1 MKSKTYRK
9 NQSSVESITR
19 KIPYGEYLQLKNAY
33 INLKEKNKKLKLE
46 KQKIESILKE
56 FQLHLSDYKTSNNT
70 IKILFQKVENNY
82 KELRLS
88 KSYNFTNIYQTRA
101 DNFKIINDDKST
113 IFKSKRNFFVNY
125 ETNEQEESFKKTINS
140 MKSNNEIITNEY
152 NSAINRYKDIINQLK
167 NEIKLRDELFQLKGN
182 KEYNNNII
190 KEKNI
195 KQNNS
200 FKNLMICNNDC
211 KLNIIQNKDLNLI
224 NNYKNYKLIV
234 SSKNCEYN
242 IIKETN
248 LNKYI
253 NNLDIVS
260 NICEIKILKEKINIH
275 NYNFSDKLEMASN
288 ICELDILK
296 ENEIKKYINNLF
308 SICSKINEVVILSKE
323 KLNENEINNY
333 IMESSINEIN
343 KFGEEKFLKNLS
355 FNKKVDIISN
365 TCQINIISN
374 NEKNINFLYFDNLS
388 ICQKIT
394 ELEIINNNKTY
405 DYLTIISK
413 VSEVD
418 ILYDERQ
425 KIILYMKN
433 FNICSK
439 INDINIIS
447 FEKQMYLDIV
457 SNISQINIIQNIIVK
472 KSLFKVQNDYF
483 QFINK
488 KNKIKDKKLETERAI
503 LENYIN
509 TLNLGFDNSKHYDNY
524 NIINKEKDDEDSDN
538 ENDRLECEPIPSF
551 ILCIQKMKDKND
563 N

>member
-1 MKSKTYRK
+1 MKSQASRK
-9 NQSSVESITR
+9 KQSSVESITR
-19 KIPYGEYLQLKNAY
+19 KIPYDEYLQLKNAY

-56 FQLHLSDYKTSNNT
+56 YQLHLKDYKTSNNT

-82 KELRLS
+82 RELGS
-88 KSYNFTNIYQTRA
+88 KSNNFKNIYKTRA
-101 DNFKIINDDKST
+101 DNFKIINDDKSI
-113 IFKSKRNFFVNY
+113 IFKSKKNFFLNY
-125 ETNEQEESFKKTINS
+125 ETIEQEESFKKTINS
-140 MKSNNEIITNEY
+140 MRSNNEIITNEY
-152 NSAINRYKDIINQLK
+152 NSAINRYIDIINQLK
-167 NEIKLRDELFQLKGN
+167 SEIKLRDELFQLKGN
-182 KEYNNNII
+182 KEYNIINDKNN
-190 KEKNI
+190 

-224 NNYKNYKLIV
+224 I
-234 SSKNCEYN
+234 SSKNSEDN
-242 IIKETN
+242 IIKEVN

-253 NNLDIVS
+253 NNLEIAS
-260 NICEIKILKEKINIH
+260 NICEINILKENRNIH
-275 NYNFSDKLEMASN
+275 NYNFSDELYMTSN
-288 ICELDILK
+288 ICELNVLK
-296 ENEIKKYINNLF
+296 ENEIKKYINNLI

-323 KLNENEINNY
+323 KLNKNEINND
-333 IMESSINEIN
+333 ILESSINEIN
-343 KFGEEKFLKNLS
+343 IFGEEKFLKKLS
-355 FNKKVDIISN
+355 FNEKVYIKSN

-374 NEKNINFLYFDNLS
+374 NEKNINFLYFNNLS
-388 ICQKIT
+388 ICQKIS
-394 ELEIINNNKTY
+394 ELEIINNNKIY
-405 DYLTIISK
+405 EYLTIISK
-413 VSEVD
+413 VSEID

-447 FEKQMYLDIV
+447 SEKQMYLDIV
-457 SNISQINIIQNIIVK
+457 SNNSRINIIQNIIDK
-472 KSLFKVQNDYF
+472 KSLLKVQNDYF
-483 QFINK
+483 QFIYK
-488 KNKIKDKKLETERAI
+488 KTKIKDKKPETERAI

-509 TLNLGFDNSKHYDNY
+509 TINLGFDNSKNYDNY

-551 ILCIQKMKDKND
+551 LLCIQKMKNKND